1 MTTVASRIS
10 DLATK
15 LTDTNSKETATT
27 VSQVVLG
34 FAVPFAVQA
43 GMGASIEASAMRAGL
58 QGLIGGVAI
67 GGGFLARLYLDPT
80 SSLHDYYDY
89 FSPLLV
95 AGIYAASNDV
105 MALSKSQ
112 GPLKDFTFSAV
123 SGYAVYGLQP
133 LTHSIVR
140 SIMEKKKVDAAPA
153 APAPA
158 PGGS

>member
-1 MTTVASRIS
+1 MTTVAARTA
-10 DLATK
+10 DLVTK
-15 LTDTNSKETATT
+15 LTDTNAKETATT

-34 FAVPFAVQA
+34 FVVPFAVQA

-58 QGLIGGVAI
+58 QGLIGGVAV
-67 GGGFLARLYLDPT
+67 GGGFLGRLYLDPT

-105 MALSKSQ
+105 MSLSKSQ

-140 SIMEKKKVDAAPA
+140 AIMEKKKDAVASDA
-153 APAPA
+153 SSSA
-158 PGGS
+158 

>member
-1 MTTVASRIS
+1 MTTAAARTA
-10 DLATK
+10 DLVTK
-15 LTDTNSKETATT
+15 LTDTNAKETATT

-34 FAVPFAVQA
+34 FVVPFAVQA

-58 QGLIGGVAI
+58 QGLIGGVAV
-67 GGGFLARLYLDPT
+67 GGGFLGRLYLDPT

-105 MALSKSQ
+105 MSLSKSQ

-133 LTHSIVR
+133 LSHSIVR
-140 SIMEKKKVDAAPA
+140 AIMEKKKDAVASDPSA
-153 APAPA
+153 
-158 PGGS
+158 SSST